1 MAVKDSIFS
10 SKSEARGYR
19 AIKRCWVWVAML
31 ACALLA
37 TGLVGCQLEFT
48 EKDAD
53 RFVEALMTNE
63 RYQAYLAD
71 EDGEMVKA
79 MTEAMMEHPS
89 MQTTRGEDC
98 VTVILMAA
106 VMSGDYAVP
115 PDSDVDRLCDWY
127 LGQIE

>member
-1 MAVKDSIFS
+1 MT
-10 SKSEARGYR
+10 RNR
-19 AIKRCWVWVAML
+19 RWVWVAML
-31 ACALLA
+31 TSALLG
-37 TGLVGCQLEFT
+37 TGLVGCQPEFT
-48 EKDAD
+48 EEDAD
-53 RFVEALMTNE
+53 KFVEALMTNE
-63 RYQAYLAD
+63 RYQAFLAD

-98 VTVILMAA
+98 ATVILMAA